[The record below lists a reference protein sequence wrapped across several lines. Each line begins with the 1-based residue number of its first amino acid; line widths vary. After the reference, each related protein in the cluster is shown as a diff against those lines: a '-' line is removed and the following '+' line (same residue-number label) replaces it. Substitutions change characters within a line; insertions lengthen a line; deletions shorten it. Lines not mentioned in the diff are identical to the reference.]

1 MGLSKWVQTHLLGLF
16 FYQKISIIFS
26 NHAKYDMFTWYT
38 PRERRG
44 KAMRDKLSVSER
56 RTKILEYLALKRKS
70 TRIEL
75 SLKFNVSICTIAR
88 DIIYLSSVAPI
99 YTKQGNQGGV
109 YILPEYRSYK
119 NYLTDAEEACL
130 YNLMKKAS
138 NEECRILCGIIT
150 KFTKKANE
158 ND

>member
-1 MGLSKWVQTHLLGLF
+1 MGVNSFAEALFLSK
-16 FYQKISIIFS
+16 KILIIFS

-119 NYLTDAEEACL
+119 NYLTDAEEECL

-138 NEECRILCGIIT
+138 NEECIILCGIIT